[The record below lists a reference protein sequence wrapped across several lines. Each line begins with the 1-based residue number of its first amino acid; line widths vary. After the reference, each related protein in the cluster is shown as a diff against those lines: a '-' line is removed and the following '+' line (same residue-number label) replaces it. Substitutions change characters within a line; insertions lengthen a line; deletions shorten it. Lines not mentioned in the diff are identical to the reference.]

1 MSLPWIDGVL
11 DTLRPKFR
19 DPILDWIE
27 EHVRIPHSARSTQ
40 FDRRVAPWLNAVFES
55 ITDDHCKQVV
65 VCAPTGGAKTTLL
78 ECVVPFV
85 VAAQPG
91 PMLIAGQTDD
101 MAKEWA
107 ESRLLP
113 MLDACEPVAKLF
125 PADRHSKR
133 KTAIMFPHMSLF
145 LVGSNISSL
154 QEKSVRYAY
163 GDEVWQ
169 WRPGMVGELKKR
181 HHDRWNRKTIL
192 VSQGADEGHDFHAEF
207 DTGEA
212 HEWGYECAGC
222 GEWRKWAWA
231 EIQFE
236 EIRTIDGEHDWGAV
250 AKTVKHLCGGCGH
263 ETPNTTAARRA
274 MAERS
279 SYRVEPG
286 NPVAGCKSFHW
297 PAFAVWWVDWADL
310 VREWLIANK
319 QKRRGVI
326 DDLRQFVQKRM
337 AERWKAE
344 VSAPDVQLVSAD
356 YSFADYMNGQA
367 MDGEVYRFQTVDV
380 QQDHFWAVVRAW
392 RPDGSSR
399 LLWEGKILTVE
410 MVRELQQ
417 RYAVK
422 PQLLFIDQQYNT
434 GNVQNWLAS
443 YGWTGI
449 AGSGYKGFK
458 NEQGVMQLFSKLQK
472 ARAPN
477 GGEVRFVFWSNEGI
491 KDALAQLRAQGS
503 PRWEFPRDVSSEY
516 LSQLNSEM
524 KREVI
529 DKATKRMVLRWAK
542 IGSRANHLWDCES
555 MQVAVATMFKLL
567 KPEVSVDASTESK

>member
-1 MSLPWIDGVL
+1 MSFIPGLL
-11 DTLRPKFR
+11 DTLQAQFR
-19 DPILDWIE
+19 ESILTWIE
-27 EHVRIPHSARSTQ
+27 DHVQIPHSARSTR
-40 FDRRVAPWLNAVFES
+40 FDRTVAPWLNEIFEA
-55 ITDDHCKQVV
+55 IQNDHVRQIVV
-65 VCAPTGGAKTTLL
+65 AAPTGGAKTTLL

-91 PMLIAGQTDD
+91 PMLLAGQTDD

-125 PADRHSKR
+125 PADRHAKR
-133 KTAIMFPHMSLF
+133 KTAIMFPHMALF

-192 VSQGADEGHDFHAEF
+192 VSQGADDGHDFHLEF
-207 DTGEA
+207 DSGEVR
-212 HEWGYECAGC
+212 EWGYVCAGC
-222 GEWRKWAWA
+222 GQWRKWVWS
-231 EIQFE
+231 EIQYAE
-236 EIRTIDGEHDWGAV
+236 ERTEAGEYDWGKIAE
-250 AKTVKHLCGGCGH
+250 TVHHVCGNCGH

-274 MAERS
+274 MAAAS
-279 SYRVEPG
+279 CYQVQPG
-286 NPVAGCKSFHW
+286 NPVAGHRSYHW
-297 PAFAVWWVDWADL
+297 PAWAVWWVDWADL
-310 VREWLIANK
+310 VREWLTANAM
-319 QKRRGVI
+319 KRRGVV
-326 DDLRQFVQKRM
+326 DDLRQFVQKRA

-344 VSAPDVQLVSAD
+344 ASAPDVELVAAD
-356 YSFADYMNGQA
+356 YVAADYMNRQT

-380 QQDHFWAVVRAW
+380 QQDHFWSVIRAW
-392 RPDGSSR
+392 RADGSSR

-422 PQLLFIDQQYNT
+422 DQLLFVDQQYNT
-434 GNVQNWLAS
+434 GTVQDWCAR

-449 AGSGYKGFK
+449 SGSGLNGFK
-458 NEQGVMQLFSKLQK
+458 DEKGLMRLYSRLQN
-472 ARAPN
+472 AQSPS
-477 GGEVRFVFWSNEGI
+477 GGKVRFVLWANEGI
-491 KDALAQLRAQGS
+491 KDALAQLRAAGS

-516 LSQLNSEM
+516 LAQLNSEM
-524 KREVI
+524 KREVL
-529 DKATKRMVLRWAK
+529 DKGTKRMKLRWAR
-542 IGSRANHLWDCES
+542 IGSRANHLWDCEA

-567 KPEVSVDASTESK
+567 RPEAPVDDPEKA